1 MNEAPGPAAP
11 RRTAPRAADPPSAAP
26 GANAPHTA
34 AHRTPAADTA
44 ALLAAN
50 RRGILAMC
58 AAMGFFIVNDALVKY
73 ASQTM
78 PTAQLIFVRGVMAM
92 FVVYAVARAMGATQR
107 IAEILDRRVLARS
120 AIEAIGTVVYLT
132 SLFHL
137 PIGNATAI
145 NMSSPLFIAM
155 LASIFLK
162 EQVGW
167 RRWSGIAVGFA
178 GVLLVIQP
186 AAEAFNVFSLVCLAG
201 TLMHSVRD
209 LITRRIAPTTPSI
222 LITLAT
228 AIAVMLFSGVLSIFE
243 GWRPF
248 GLLELGLLALA
259 SVFLAAGYYAIVT
272 GMREGEASL
281 IAPFRYTGLLWA
293 LALGFI
299 VWGDVPNAMA
309 WWGIALLIGSG
320 VYVLHRERIRAR
332 EMHR

>member
-1 MNEAPGPAAP
+1 VKTAPEPVAPKAAAPAAATP
-11 RRTAPRAADPPSAAP
+11 GVATHEAAA
-26 GANAPHTA
+26 
-34 AHRTPAADTA
+34 RDTA

-50 RRGILAMC
+50 SRGIVAMC
-58 AAMGFFIVNDALVKY
+58 AAMACFIVNDAMVKY

-78 PTAQLIFVRGVMAM
+78 PTAQLIFVRGLMAAVLV
-92 FVVYAVARAMGATQR
+92 FAVARAMGVTRR
-107 IAEILDRRVLARS
+107 IGEILERRVMTRA
-120 AIEAIGTVVYLT
+120 AIEAAGTVVYLT

-155 LASIFLK
+155 LASVFLG

-167 RRWSGIAVGFA
+167 RRWTGIVVGFA

-186 AAEAFNVFSLVCLAG
+186 AAEAFNVFSVVCLIG

-209 LITRRIAPTTPSI
+209 LITRRIARSTPSI

-228 AIAVMLFSGVLSIFE
+228 AISVTLFSGVLSIFE

-248 GLLELGLLALA
+248 GLFELGLLALA
-259 SVFLAAGYYAIVT
+259 SVFLAAGYYAIVAA
-272 GMREGEASL
+272 MREGEASL

-293 LALGFI
+293 LVLGFV

-332 EMHR
+332 EARR